1 MMSSWLVTEKRSWPE
16 WLALQVLKVGPIPKH
31 LALIMDGNR
40 RYAKL
45 HEQETFHG
53 HIAGFKT
60 LTYVLAWCRDLGI
73 TEVTSYAL
81 SIENFKRSKEEVE
94 GLLSLASN
102 KFEEVLNEGENLAKH
117 GVCIRI
123 IGNLDLLPTYLRAQ
137 TAEVVLMTRNNTK
150 CFLNL
155 ALAYTSRDEI
165 TAAVRECAIA
175 ISEGRLQET
184 DITPRLLEQCLY
196 TAQSCHPD
204 LVIRTSGETR
214 LSDFL
219 LWQSQFSCLFFTKVL
234 WPELSIWHVLGAVFH
249 YQRHHHTVVAARK
262 QAKLL
267 YDRYELE
274 ADQACSPDDP
284 ECGCDGT
291 KARKIRVERFIA
303 DLVERREKTYHA
315 LSTQLKEIKKQ
326 QQESCEQE
334 QKSEASGR
342 VRVIG
347 ECGERVVSVSVAD
360 PSLLKR
366 VQQRMLLEA
375 N

>member
-1 MMSSWLVTEKRSWPE
+1 
-16 WLALQVLKVGPIPKH
+16 
-31 LALIMDGNR
+31 MDGNR

-117 GVCIRI
+117 
-123 IGNLDLLPTYLRAQ
+123 
-137 TAEVVLMTRNNTK
+137 
-150 CFLNL
+150 
-155 ALAYTSRDEI
+155 
-165 TAAVRECAIA
+165 AVRECAIA

-204 LVIRTSGETR
+204 L
-214 LSDFL
+214 
-219 LWQSQFSCLFFTKVL
+219 VL

-274 ADQACSPDDP
+274 ADQACSLDDP
-284 ECGCDGT
+284 
-291 KARKIRVERFIA
+291 
-303 DLVERREKTYHA
+303 
-315 LSTQLKEIKKQ
+315 
-326 QQESCEQE
+326 
-334 QKSEASGR
+334 
-342 VRVIG
+342 
-347 ECGERVVSVSVAD
+347 VSV
-360 PSLLKR
+360 
-366 VQQRMLLEA
+366 
-375 N
+375 